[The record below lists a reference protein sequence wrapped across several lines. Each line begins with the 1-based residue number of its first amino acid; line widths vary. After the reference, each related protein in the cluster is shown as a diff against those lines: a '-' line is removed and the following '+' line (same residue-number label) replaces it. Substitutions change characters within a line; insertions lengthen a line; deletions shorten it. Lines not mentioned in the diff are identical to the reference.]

1 MTVEDLFDAE
11 RELRGAA
18 RAFSKEKVTVAEAKR
33 LRKAAMAYGKL
44 AMLFDIVLD
53 IVLDSWTENEVTR
66 DSPGPTT
73 APQTSP
79 DPQSHPPPG
88 PATPET

>member
-11 RELRGAA
+11 RELRYAA
-18 RAFSKEKVTVAEAKR
+18 QAFSKEKVTVAETKR

-53 IVLDSWTENEVTR
+53 SWTENQVTR

-79 DPQSHPPPG
+79 DQQSHPPPG
-88 PATPET
+88 RATSET

>member
-1 MTVEDLFDAE
+1 MSVEDLFEAE
-11 RELRGAA
+11 RALRFAA
-18 RAFSKEKVTVAEAKR
+18 ASFNKVDSADNR
-33 LRKAAMAYGKL
+33 RLLRKAAMAYGKL
-44 AMLFDIVLD
+44 AMLFD